1 MRCGGRGGYTDID
14 WSCHRI
20 INNKAHE
27 TSPLWQRPNMMTHM
41 QRIPALFFI
50 LPGSKWKYICPPL
63 FFNVQIKMSNPS
75 HYRPAGNHGK
85 LNSARA
91 QWAGP
96 GGCLWVQQ
104 GTHGEVDQTHLWQ
117 TCRRGNWSVC
127 QHRRCILTGAQIT
140 TSIYDQLSVW
150 TRKTMSNGAFDAI
163 SEYRLF

>member
-1 MRCGGRGGYTDID
+1 MRQ
-14 WSCHRI
+14 
-20 INNKAHE
+20 AHYDSDQ
-27 TSPLWQRPNMMTHM
+27 TRWHTCNGSQ
-41 QRIPALFFI
+41 ALFYI
-50 LPGSKWKYICPPL
+50 LHGSKWKYICPPL